1 MKILHNPRCSKSRE
15 TLRLL
20 EESGKDV
27 EIIEYLKDTPSEEE
41 LRKVLALLGIPAEQ
55 LVRKNESIYKENFQG
70 KSLSEAEWIKA
81 MLTFPKLI
89 ERPVVI
95 DGNRAVVGRPPEN
108 VKQLL

>member
-1 MKILHNPRCSKSRE
+1 M
-15 TLRLL
+15 L

-81 MLTFPKLI
+81 MITFPKLI

-95 DGNRAVVGRPPEN
+95 DGNRAVIGRPPEN

>member
-81 MLTFPKLI
+81 MITFPKLI

-95 DGNRAVVGRPPEN
+95 DGNRAVIGRPPEN

>member
-27 EIIEYLKDTPSEEE
+27 EIIEYLKYTPSEEE

-81 MLTFPKLI
+81 MITFPKLI

-95 DGNRAVVGRPPEN
+95 DGNRAVIGRPPEN

>member
-15 TLRLL
+15 TLRIL

-41 LRKVLALLGIPAEQ
+41 LREVLALLGIPAEH

-81 MLTFPKLI
+81 MITFPKLI

-95 DGNRAVVGRPPEN
+95 DGNKAVIGRPPEN

>member
-55 LVRKNESIYKENFQG
+55 LVRKNEGIYKENFQG

-81 MLTFPKLI
+81 MITFPKLI

-95 DGNRAVVGRPPEN
+95 DGNRAVIGRPPEN